1 MYGEQKLHEAYCSA
15 RKINLYD
22 RISVMFLYASCYTG
36 EGAGVPMN
44 QSCKIG
50 QDEKAGTYLGNTV
63 CGIFGG
69 CLRN

>member
-1 MYGEQKLHEAYCSA
+1 
-15 RKINLYD
+15 
-22 RISVMFLYASCYTG
+22 
-36 EGAGVPMN
+36 VPMN